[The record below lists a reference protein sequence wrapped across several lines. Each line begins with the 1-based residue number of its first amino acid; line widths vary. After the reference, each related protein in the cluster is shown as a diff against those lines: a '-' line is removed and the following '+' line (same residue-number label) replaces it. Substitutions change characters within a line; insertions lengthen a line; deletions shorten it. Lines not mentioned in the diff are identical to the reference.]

1 MRHKFYKNVITAIA
15 FCFLGTALAQKVEKK
30 FTENFKVNQ
39 DIEVAIN
46 ATNTEINV
54 ITWNKNEVQ
63 IDAFIEIEG
72 MSKEDAE
79 KYIKN
84 WNFEALGNKKKV
96 QITSK
101 GNNSFGL
108 KNDVV
113 FFNNMDF
120 NFEIP
125 EIQIPNFDSIVIP
138 DMDFD
143 FDFDFDFETLEEIEE
158 NMEKKGEYSFE
169 FHNGDDHIVI
179 KTKEEWEKFKK
190 SKKYDELKETFK
202 NTGSKLKIALQNSK
216 KEMKAFNK
224 EQLKAS
230 INQAKL
236 QIKNIDVKELQKSL
250 QKAQETLKNMS
261 FNFSGKSND
270 LTIDGKKIKIKKRLE
285 IKVPKSATFDLN
297 TRHCKVK
304 LPNTVAFGN
313 VKYGTFDV
321 NNLNGGNL
329 TVDYSK
335 VNINDLNACTLFL
348 NNVTDAKIAS
358 VTNTTMSSNSSGVKI
373 YRINENVTLSDKFG
387 ELTIDSFSPN
397 FGEFVL
403 NLSQSEATIILD
415 DVKTSFKYNI
425 NNSKLDIKSSGDFLN
440 KVIKNYKI
448 SSKSEITNSKTNN
461 KFILNSDYSS
471 VIIK

>member
-15 FCFLGTALAQKVEKK
+15 FCFLGTIVAQKVEKK
-30 FTENFKVNQ
+30 FTENFKVNK
-39 DIEVAIN
+39 DVEVAIN

-72 MSKEDAE
+72 MAKEDAE

-101 GNNSFGL
+101 GNNAFGL

-138 DMDFD
+138 DMNFDFD
-143 FDFDFDFETLEEIEE
+143 FDFDFDFETLEELEE

-216 KEMKAFNK
+216 KEMKALNK

-313 VKYGTFDV
+313 VNYGTFDA
-321 NNLNGGNL
+321 NNLNGGKL
-329 TVDYSK
+329 TINYSQ
-335 VNINDLNACTLFL
+335 VTINDLNACTLFL

-358 VTNTTMSSNSSGVKI
+358 VTNSTMNNNSSGVNI
-373 YRINENVTLSDKFG
+373 VQINENTVISDKFG
-387 ELTIDSFSPN
+387 KLNIENIITN
-397 FGEFVL
+397 YNEFIL
-403 NLSQSEATIILD
+403 DLDYSEATINLSNIINKLTFSATTMELP
-415 DVKTSFKYNI
+415 VKDIDGQRKTVFSGFI
-425 NNSKLDIKSSGDFLN
+425 NASDKNSTIKIEG
-440 KVIKNYKI
+440 KN
-448 SSKSEITNSKTNN
+448 SEITT
-461 KFILNSDYSS
+461 
-471 VIIK
+471 IKRNL